1 MVPPFPFSPATSNL
15 IDLAIQ
21 EDLFAGDVT
30 TDAIFTADE
39 RTQGAFVAKQE
50 LVVCGIAVVTEVYRR
65 IDPSVETEWLV
76 EDGTRVGRG
85 TIAISHGRCRSLL
98 RAERVALN
106 FLRHLSGIATMTHQY
121 VDVLGGKDGPRLLD
135 TRKTT
140 PGFREL
146 EKYAV
151 RCGGGHN
158 HRFNLGSGA
167 MIKDN
172 HAEAAG
178 SITLAV
184 QKVRA
189 ELPWLNKIEVEVGN
203 LIELEEAIA
212 AGADVILLDN
222 MTTPELVE
230 AIALANNRVILEASG
245 NITLK
250 RLPELSNIGLH
261 AVSSGAL
268 THSAPNSDIS
278 YLFGSVAPHAPVL
291 SKP

>member
-1 MVPPFPFSPATSNL
+1 MALPFPFSPATSNL

-50 LVVCGIAVVTEVYRR
+50 LTVSGVALVDEVYRR
-65 IDPSVETEWLV
+65 IDPSIQTEWLV
-76 EDGTRVGRG
+76 ADGDRVGRG
-85 TIAISHGRCRSLL
+85 TIAISTGRCRSLL

-106 FLRHLSGIATMTHQY
+106 FLRHMSGIATLTHSY
-121 VDVLGGKDGPRLLD
+121 VEALGGSSGPRLLD

-189 ELPWLNKIEVEVGN
+189 ELPWLNKIEVEVSN
-203 LIELEEAIA
+203 FDELEEALQ

-222 MTTPELVE
+222 MSTPTMIE
-230 AIALANNRVILEASG
+230 AIALTKGRALLEASG
-245 NITLK
+245 NITLE
-250 RLPELSNIGLH
+250 RLPELANIGLA

-268 THSAPNSDIS
+268 THSAPNADIS
-278 YLFGSVAPHAPVL
+278 YLFGAVAPHAPIL
-291 SKP
+291 IKR

>member
-1 MVPPFPFSPATSNL
+1 MVPPFPFSPATSSL

-50 LVVCGIAVVTEVYRR
+50 LTVCGIAVVTEVYRR
-65 IDPSVETEWLV
+65 IDPSITTEWLV
-76 EDGTRVGRG
+76 TDGTRVGPG
-85 TIAISHGRCRSLL
+85 TIAISTGRCRSLL
-98 RAERVALN
+98 RAERVVLN
-106 FLRHLSGIATMTHQY
+106 FLRHLSGISTMTHTY
-121 VDVLGGKDGPRLLD
+121 VEALGGANGPRMLD

-178 SITLAV
+178 SIALAV

-189 ELPWLNKIEVEVGN
+189 ELPWLNKIEVEVDN
-203 LIELEEAIA
+203 FEELEEAIN

-222 MTTPELVE
+222 MSTAQMVE
-230 AIALANNRVILEASG
+230 AIRIANGRVLLEASG
-245 NITLK
+245 NITIE

-268 THSAPNSDIS
+268 THSAPNADIS
-278 YLFGSVAPHAPVL
+278 YLFGSVAPHATVL

>member
-1 MVPPFPFSPATSNL
+1 MAQPFPFSPATLDL
-15 IDLAIQ
+15 IDMAIR
-21 EDLFAGDVT
+21 EDLYAGDVT
-30 TDAIFTADE
+30 TDAIFTSDE
-39 RTQGAFVAKQE
+39 RTRGAFVAKQE
-50 LVVCGIAVVTEVYRR
+50 LTICGLALVDEIYRR
-65 IDPSVETEWLV
+65 VDGEIVIEWYAK
-76 EDGTRVGRG
+76 DGDRVSKG
-85 TIAISHGRCRSLL
+85 TFGVSEGRCRSLL

-106 FLRHLSGIATMTHQY
+106 FLRHLSGIATMTHEY
-121 VDVLGGKDGPRLLD
+121 VQALGGANGPRLLD

-178 SITLAV
+178 SITAAV
-184 QKVRA
+184 AKVRA
-189 ELPWLNKIEVEVGN
+189 ELPWLNKIEVEVSDF
-203 LIELEEAIA
+203 EQLEEALQ

-222 MTTPELVE
+222 MSTAMMSE
-230 AIALANNRVILEASG
+230 AVALTKGRALLEASG
-245 NITLK
+245 NITLT
-250 RLPELSNIGLH
+250 RLPELRNIGID

-268 THSAPNSDIS
+268 THSAPNADIS
-278 YLFGSVAPHAPVL
+278 YLFGKVAERATVL
-291 SKP
+291 SR

>member
-1 MVPPFPFSPATSNL
+1 MPFPFAPATSSL

-30 TDAIFTADE
+30 TDAIFDMDQYAE
-39 RTQGAFVAKQE
+39 GAFVAKQE
-50 LVVCGIAVVTEVYRR
+50 LVVCGTALVKEIYRR
-65 IDPSVETEWLV
+65 IDPSIELRFLV
-76 EDGTRVGRG
+76 KDGERVGRG
-85 TIAISHGRCRSLL
+85 TIAISQGRCRSLL

-106 FLRHLSGIATMTHQY
+106 FLRHLSGIATMTHSY
-121 VDVLGGKDGPRLLD
+121 VEALGGANGPRLLD

-151 RCGGGHN
+151 RCGGGYN

-178 SITLAV
+178 SITSAV
-184 QKVRA
+184 QKVRN
-189 ELPWLNKIEVEVGN
+189 ELPWLNKIEVEVSDFVQ
-203 LIELEEAIA
+203 LEEAIT
-212 AGADVILLDN
+212 AGAEVILLDN
-222 MTTPELVE
+222 MSTEDMKE
-230 AIALANNRVILEASG
+230 AVRIANGRALLEASG

-250 RLPELSNIGLH
+250 RLPELANIGLH

-268 THSAPNSDIS
+268 THSAPDADIS
-278 YLFGSVAPHAPVL
+278 YVFGSIPESAKRL
-291 SKP
+291 SEGR

>member
-1 MVPPFPFSPATSNL
+1 MPFPFAPATSSL

-30 TDAIFTADE
+30 TDSIFTANE
-39 RTQGAFVAKQE
+39 ETEGAFVAKQE
-50 LVVCGIAVVTEVYRR
+50 MTVCGTAIVKEVYRR
-65 IDPSVETEWLV
+65 IDPEIETRWLV
-76 EDGTRVGRG
+76 KDGDRVGRG
-85 TIAISHGRCRSLL
+85 TIAVSSGRCRSLL

-106 FLRHLSGIATMTHQY
+106 FLRHLSGISTLTHTY
-121 VDVLGGKDGPRLLD
+121 VEALGGQSGPRLLD

-178 SITLAV
+178 SITAAV
-184 QKVRA
+184 QRVRA
-189 ELPWLNKIEVEVGN
+189 ELPWLNKIEVEVSDFAQ
-203 LIELEEAIA
+203 LEEAIN
-212 AGADVILLDN
+212 AGAEVILLDN
-222 MTTPELVE
+222 MSTEDMRE
-230 AIALANNRVILEASG
+230 AVKLAGGRALLEASG
-245 NITLK
+245 NITLS

-268 THSAPNSDIS
+268 THSAPNADIS
-278 YLFGSVAPHAPVL
+278 YLFGKIPADAPIL
-291 SKP
+291 SQR

>member
-1 MVPPFPFSPATSNL
+1 MPFPFAPATSSL

-30 TDAIFTADE
+30 TDAIFTANE
-39 RTQGAFVAKQE
+39 ETEGAFVAKHE
-50 LVVCGIAVVTEVYRR
+50 MTICGTAIVKEVYRR
-65 IDPSVETEWLV
+65 VDPEIQTRWMVQ
-76 EDGTRVGRG
+76 DGDRVGRG
-85 TIAISHGRCRSLL
+85 TIAVSSGRCRSLL

-106 FLRHLSGIATMTHQY
+106 FLRHLSGISSLTHTY
-121 VDVLGGKDGPRLLD
+121 AEALGGPSGPRLLD

-151 RCGGGHN
+151 RCGGGYN

-178 SITLAV
+178 SITVAV

-189 ELPWLNKIEVEVGN
+189 ELPWLNKIEVEVSN
-203 LIELEEAIA
+203 FDQLEEAIN
-212 AGADVILLDN
+212 AGAEVILLDN
-222 MTTPELVE
+222 MSTDDMRE
-230 AIALANNRVILEASG
+230 AVSLARGRALLEASG
-245 NITLK
+245 NITLA
-250 RLPELSNIGLH
+250 RLPELSDIGLH

-268 THSAPNSDIS
+268 THSAPNADIS
-278 YLFGSVAPHAPVL
+278 YLFGEIPAAAPIL
-291 SKP
+291 SRV